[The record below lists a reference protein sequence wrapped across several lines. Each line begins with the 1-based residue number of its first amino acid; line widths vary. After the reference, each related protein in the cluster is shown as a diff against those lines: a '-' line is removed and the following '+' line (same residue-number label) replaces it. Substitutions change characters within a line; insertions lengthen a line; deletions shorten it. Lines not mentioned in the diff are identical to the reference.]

1 MEDDHHLSSKRG
13 VCLHQYW
20 FRSTQLEGGGGL
32 KASLKN
38 NTERTDT
45 IIKNIYDLKII
56 ALIIE
61 NISTDQQ
68 NYNDSPQY
76 LVRCDAI
83 TTITLRWR
91 PRF

>member
-20 FRSTQLEGGGGL
+20 FRSSQLEGG
-32 KASLKN
+32 
-38 NTERTDT
+38 
-45 IIKNIYDLKII
+45 IKNIYDLKII

-68 NYNDSPQY
+68 NYNDSPQD

-91 PRF
+91 PRV